1 MHTLTWRQRLGDVFN
16 YLAFAAIL
24 LFFGGPLLWILSLSL
39 RGLQEI
45 FETSLQVIPDEPTLE
60 NYTFVLTSAQ
70 FPIYLTN
77 SARLALLGSIGAMAA
92 AAPAAYA
99 VSRLRFRGQGF
110 LMVGVLALQMIS
122 PLVITIPLYRYLA
135 SINMLDSHLSTTLVY
150 VATLTPLATW
160 MLKSFFDGIPNE
172 LDEAAMVDGCSRF
185 QAFRRV
191 VLPLSMPGFSAV
203 FVLTALLAWAEF
215 VVPYVLI
222 EDPSMVPISVGIFSF
237 QGSVAET
244 STGVL
249 AAGSILAMLPAIG
262 IFVILQRFVVR
273 ALTTG
278 ALKG

>member
-1 MHTLTWRQRLGDVFN
+1 MYTLTRRQRLGDVIT
-16 YLAFAAIL
+16 YLAFLTIL
-24 LFFGGPLLWILSLSL
+24 LFFGGPLVWILSLSF
-39 RGLQEI
+39 RGVQEI
-45 FETSLQVIPDEPTLE
+45 FETSLKVIPDAPTLE

-99 VSRLRFRGQGF
+99 ASRLRFRGQAS

-135 SINMLDSHLSTTLVY
+135 GIGMLDSYLSTTLVY

-160 MLKSFFDGIPNE
+160 MLKSFFDGIPTE

-215 VVPYVLI
+215 VVPYVLL
-222 EDPSMVPISVGIFSF
+222 EEPSMLPISVGIFSF

-244 STGVL
+244 ATGVL